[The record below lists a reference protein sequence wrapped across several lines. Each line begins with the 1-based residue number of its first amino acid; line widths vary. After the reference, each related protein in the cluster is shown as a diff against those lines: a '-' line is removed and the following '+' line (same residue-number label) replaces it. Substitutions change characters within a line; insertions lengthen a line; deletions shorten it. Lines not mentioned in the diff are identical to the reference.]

1 MVQVPLHVRG
11 EAGEGRSEVLPR
23 KGNLDGLQPEKGP
36 GLETHIC
43 ILFRGQISLCPAKSK
58 DETQAHILSII
69 YR

>member
-1 MVQVPLHVRG
+1 MVQVPLHVHG

-23 KGNLDGLQPEKGP
+23 KGNLDGLQPVKDP
-36 GLETHIC
+36 GLETQIY

-69 YR
+69 SR